1 MPPTQR
7 RSAAD
12 HDPRRCPIV
21 GNGIEDFALVLQAR
35 IDDLDR
41 RHDIFSGAQHI
52 GQADA
57 GAAQRVAEDE
67 SQFDFNPRQAIILV
81 GNARAV
87 GDHHVVEQI
96 SEIRLVDL

>member
-1 MPPTQR
+1 MMPPTQR

-41 RHDIFSGAQHI
+41 RHDIFSGGLWVDFPEGNRSIAFLSDVPQQDPLRLNGLNPPPKVDI
-52 GQADA
+52 
-57 GAAQRVAEDE
+57 QR
-67 SQFDFNPRQAIILV
+67 
-81 GNARAV
+81 
-87 GDHHVVEQI
+87 
-96 SEIRLVDL
+96 